1 MTKCKMTGRTLPEA
15 KHDRD
20 LLFGV
25 SIGQGQDFTSIAAL
39 ERFEELTGEAKNG
52 RWLTEARYHAR
63 HLERLPLG
71 VGFIELTSHLK
82 GLIADL
88 PSYGRLN
95 VLVDRTDCGRPPI
108 DHMRKEGL
116 TVIPVTIMQSGK
128 IEGGRHFGYR
138 VPKKEMQS
146 VLKLL
151 FEADDRLKIVNSP
164 EADELTKELQEYT
177 GRRTA
182 ITGND
187 LEAWREKPSDDLV
200 FAMMMPAWF
209 GERGL
214 GRILRLPPMPIAPIE
229 TRQPTLDEL
238 LKLQPNED
246 PDGMERI

>member
-1 MTKCKMTGRTLPEA
+1 MTECKITGRTLPET
-15 KHDRD
+15 KHDCD
-20 LLFGV
+20 FVFGV
-25 SIGQGQDFTSIAAL
+25 SIGQGQDFTAIAAL
-39 ERFEELTGEAKNG
+39 ERFEELNGEAKNG
-52 RWLTEARYHAR
+52 RWLTGVRYHAR
-63 HLERLPLG
+63 HLERLQLG
-71 VGFIELTSHLK
+71 VGFIETTSYLK

-200 FAMMMPAWF
+200 FAMMMPCWF
-209 GERGL
+209 GERRL
-214 GRILRLPPMPIAPIE
+214 GPILKLPPMPRAPIE
-229 TRQPTLDEL
+229 TRQPSLDEL
-238 LKLQPNED
+238 LKLQSIPGKDEI
-246 PDGMERI
+246 PRI